1 MWNKVKEVLLFDAF
15 PLLCRLIGSGLLLL
29 ALYGLGFPPK
39 DDIGSSQVV
48 LLIFA
53 TFFLLVPVAKK
64 ISLGKWLSFESELE
78 KVRGDV
84 SEFKSET
91 RQYLSVYSNMV
102 NAISNTVNQTVNVH
116 LPGQVEAQEAKDD
129 LQSTLGEEPLN
140 TLNQA
145 DEYLSSS
152 GNDINFALARLRMD
166 LERRLREIL
175 GRRITTS
182 APQDMKGQFLSA
194 RNLFKQLTKENPK
207 YQGMQTSFDYVL
219 KVCNAAIHG
228 QNIFD
233 GHGLEAIN
241 IGLRILNELEQINL
255 AQ

>member
-1 MWNKVKEVLLFDAF
+1 LWDKIKKALLFDAF
-15 PLLCRLIGSGLLLL
+15 PLLCRLTGSALLLL

-39 DDIGSSQVV
+39 DNIGSSQIV
-48 LLIFA
+48 LFILG

-78 KVRGDV
+78 KVREDV
-84 SEFKSET
+84 SDFKSET

-116 LPGQVEAQEAKDD
+116 LPGPAEAEEAKDD
-129 LQSTLGEEPLN
+129 LRSTLGEEPLN

-145 DEYLSSS
+145 DEYLSLS
-152 GNDINFALARLRMD
+152 GNDINYALAKLRMD

-175 GRRITTS
+175 GKRITTS

-194 RNLFKQLTKENPK
+194 RSLFKQLAKEIPK
-207 YQGMQTSFDYVL
+207 YKGMQTSFDYVL

-228 QNIFD
+228 QTIFD

-241 IGLRILNELEQINL
+241 IGLRILSELEHTNL
-255 AQ
+255 TE